1 MRAVADALGAKGVGP
16 AARSPFRLR
25 RANRSSLRRSS
36 CGTRPLRGLRQSSLT
51 ASSLLVAAL
60 DARRRASGSRAHTL
74 QLVFRVKGSSVA
86 YKILVADDEKD
97 IRSVLALYLEDA
109 GFEVVEAADGAEA
122 LRVLEEQDIDL
133 CLLDIMMPELD
144 GYQVLKRV
152 REDDDVPVIV
162 VSAKGQD
169 SEKILGLNLGADDY
183 LVKPFNPL
191 EAVARVNSNI
201 RRAKGIMPQ
210 QRAAAPLVCRDLEL
224 DRESC
229 TLTRDGQPIA
239 LTSAEYRIMCMLMEH
254 PGRVFTKQ
262 QIYECGWDED
272 YIAAENSVMVC
283 MSKLRAKLG
292 GDPQDYIKTIRGL
305 GYRLER

>member
-1 MRAVADALGAKGVGP
+1 M
-16 AARSPFRLR
+16 
-25 RANRSSLRRSS
+25 
-36 CGTRPLRGLRQSSLT
+36 
-51 ASSLLVAAL
+51 
-60 DARRRASGSRAHTL
+60 
-74 QLVFRVKGSSVA
+74 A
-86 YKILVADDEKD
+86 YRILVADDEKD

-109 GFEVVEAADGAEA
+109 GYEVVEAANGAEA
-122 LRVLEEQDIDL
+122 LRALEQQDVDL

-144 GYQVLKRV
+144 GYQVIKRV
-152 REDDDVPVIV
+152 REDNDVPVIF

-201 RRAKGIMPQ
+201 RRAKGVGVQ
-210 QRAAAPLVCRDLEL
+210 QESALAPLACRDLEL

-229 TLTRDGQPIA
+229 TLTRAGQPVT
-239 LTSAEYRIMCMLMEH
+239 LTPAEFRIMCMLMEH

-272 YIAAENSVMVC
+272 YIAADNSVMVC
-283 MSKLRAKLG
+283 MSKLRSKLSD
-292 GDPQDYIKTIRGL
+292 DPQAYIKTIRGL
-305 GYRLER
+305 GYRLEK

>member
-1 MRAVADALGAKGVGP
+1 M
-16 AARSPFRLR
+16 
-25 RANRSSLRRSS
+25 
-36 CGTRPLRGLRQSSLT
+36 
-51 ASSLLVAAL
+51 
-60 DARRRASGSRAHTL
+60 
-74 QLVFRVKGSSVA
+74 A
-86 YKILVADDEKD
+86 YRILVADDEKD

-109 GFEVVEAADGAEA
+109 GYEVVEAADGAET
-122 LRVLEEQDIDL
+122 LRVLETQEIDL

-152 REDDDVPVIV
+152 RETNDVPVIV

-201 RRAKGIMPQ
+201 RRAKGTVPQ
-210 QRAAAPLVCRDLEL
+210 QKTAVASLVCRDLEL
-224 DRESC
+224 NRESC
-229 TLTRDGQPIA
+229 TLTQAGRPVS
-239 LTSAEYRIMCMLMEH
+239 LTSAEYRIMSMLMEY

-262 QIYECGWDED
+262 QIYECGWGED
-272 YIAAENSVMVC
+272 YIAADNSVMVC
-283 MSKLRAKLG
+283 MSKLRSKLAEN
-292 GDPQDYIKTIRGL
+292 PQAYIKTIRGL

>member
-1 MRAVADALGAKGVGP
+1 M
-16 AARSPFRLR
+16 
-25 RANRSSLRRSS
+25 
-36 CGTRPLRGLRQSSLT
+36 
-51 ASSLLVAAL
+51 
-60 DARRRASGSRAHTL
+60 
-74 QLVFRVKGSSVA
+74 A
-86 YKILVADDEKD
+86 YTVLVADDEKD

-109 GFEVVEAADGAEA
+109 GYEVVEAADGARA
-122 LRVLEEQDIDL
+122 LRVLEAGGVDL

-152 REDDDVPVIV
+152 READDVPVIV

-191 EAVARVNSNI
+191 EAVARVNANI
-201 RRAKGIMPQ
+201 RRAKGAAPQ
-210 QRAAAPLVCRDLEL
+210 RRSSAAPLSCRDLQL

-229 TLTRDGQPIA
+229 TLSRAGRPVE
-239 LTSAEYRIMCMLMEH
+239 LTPVEYRVMSMLMEH

-262 QIYECGWDED
+262 QIYECGWGEE
-272 YIAAENSVMVC
+272 YVAADNSVMVC
-283 MSKLRAKLG
+283 ISKLRAKLG
-292 GDPQDYIKTIRGL
+292 GDPQAYVRTIRGL

>member
-1 MRAVADALGAKGVGP
+1 M
-16 AARSPFRLR
+16 
-25 RANRSSLRRSS
+25 
-36 CGTRPLRGLRQSSLT
+36 
-51 ASSLLVAAL
+51 
-60 DARRRASGSRAHTL
+60 
-74 QLVFRVKGSSVA
+74 A
-86 YKILVADDEKD
+86 YRILIADDEKD

-109 GFEVVEAADGAEA
+109 GYEVVEAADGAEA
-122 LRVLEEQDIDL
+122 LRVLETQDIDL

-201 RRAKGIMPQ
+201 RRAKGTVPQ
-210 QRAAAPLVCRDLEL
+210 RQRPTQTLTVRDLEL

-229 TLTRDGQPIA
+229 TLSRAGRPID
-239 LTSAEYRIMCMLMEH
+239 LTSAEFRIMCLLMEH

-262 QIYECGWDED
+262 QIYEAGWDEE

-292 GDPQDYIKTIRGL
+292 DDAQAYIKTIRGL
-305 GYRLER
+305 GYRLEK

>member
-1 MRAVADALGAKGVGP
+1 M
-16 AARSPFRLR
+16 
-25 RANRSSLRRSS
+25 
-36 CGTRPLRGLRQSSLT
+36 
-51 ASSLLVAAL
+51 
-60 DARRRASGSRAHTL
+60 
-74 QLVFRVKGSSVA
+74 A
-86 YKILVADDEKD
+86 YRILVADDEKD

-109 GFEVVEAADGAEA
+109 GYEVVEAADGAEA
-122 LRVLEEQDIDL
+122 LRVLETQDIDL

-201 RRAKGIMPQ
+201 RRAKGIVPQ
-210 QRAAAPLVCRDLEL
+210 QKREAAPLACRDLEL

-229 TLTRDGQPIA
+229 TLSRAGQPVA
-239 LTSAEYRIMCMLMEH
+239 LTSAEYRIMLMLMEH

-262 QIYECGWDED
+262 QIYECGWGED

-283 MSKLRAKLG
+283 MSKLRAKLSD
-292 GDPQDYIKTIRGL
+292 DPQAYIKTIRGL